1 MFISVPPK
9 QAVMDQVPTG
19 PGQAPGPAVLGVA
32 EISGIIS
39 EALDDRRLQDIWIR
53 GEITSYK
60 HHHSGHRYFSLSE
73 QAWGRNYAIKC
84 IMWGSRAGCLDFEPR
99 DGLAVIALGSVQVYE
114 ARGDLG
120 FYVEEMLP
128 AGAGEKHL
136 LVERWKRELAAEG
149 HFAEERKR
157 PLPPFPSAV
166 GVVTARTGAVLQDIL
181 NVLSRRYP
189 VGVVL
194 SPTAVQGDLAHLEIA
209 RAIRALDGRVDVIIV
224 ARGGGS
230 FDDLFPF
237 NHPDVVRAI
246 GCSQTPVVSAV
257 GHEVDHVLSDLAA
270 DRRAPTPSAAA
281 ELVVPD
287 RQELG
292 REIAGQ
298 LDRMKN
304 SLEKKVEASG
314 LLIEDLRLRLQP
326 RRLLRR
332 INGQRELV
340 AEMGEDLD
348 RAAAGKIGRLRA
360 ALATEQALLDGR
372 SPPSI
377 LSRGYCIAEKEGK
390 VVRTAR
396 DLGRGDRIRLRMH
409 GGGAKAE
416 IEEVYHDS
424 EV

>member
-1 MFISVPPK
+1 MW
-9 QAVMDQVPTG
+9 
-19 PGQAPGPAVLGVA
+19 
-32 EISGIIS
+32 
-39 EALDDRRLQDIWIR
+39 RNR
-53 GEITSYK
+53 GD
-60 HHHSGHRYFSLSE
+60 
-73 QAWGRNYAIKC
+73 
-84 IMWGSRAGCLDFEPR
+84 CLDFEPR
-99 DGLAVIALGSVQVYE
+99 DGLAVIAFGYVQFYE
-114 ARGDLG
+114 GQGQVQFNVQD
-120 FYVEEMLP
+120 MLP

-149 HFAEERKR
+149 LFAEERKR
-157 PLPPFPSAV
+157 PFPAFPSTV

-181 NVLSRRYP
+181 KVLGRRFP

-209 RAIRALDGRVDVIIV
+209 RAIRLLDGKVDVIIV

-287 RQELG
+287 RADLG
-292 REIAGQ
+292 REIACD
-298 LDRMKN
+298 LDRMRG
-304 SLEKKVEASG
+304 SLEKKVQAAG

-332 INGQRELV
+332 LNEHRELV
-340 AEMGEDLD
+340 SELGEDLD
-348 RAAAGKIGRLRA
+348 RAVGAKIGRLRA
-360 ALATEQALLDGR
+360 DLAREQAILEGR
-372 SPPSI
+372 SPLSI
-377 LSRGYCIAEKEGK
+377 LARGYCIAEKEGE
-390 VVRTAR
+390 VVRSAR

-409 GGGAKAE
+409 GGGARVQG
-416 IEEVYHDS
+416 EEVFHDK

>member
-1 MFISVPPK
+1 
-9 QAVMDQVPTG
+9 MDQFPAGDLPV
-19 PGQAPGPAVLGVA
+19 PGPAVLGVA

-39 EALDDRRLQDIWIR
+39 DALGDERFQDIWVR

-73 QAWGRNYAIKC
+73 QVSGRTFAIKC
-84 IMWGSRAGCLDFEPR
+84 IMWQSRAQGLVFEPR

-120 FYVEEMLP
+120 FYVLEMLP
-128 AGAGEKHL
+128 AGEGEKHL
-136 LVERWKRELAAEG
+136 LVEKWKRELAAEG
-149 HFAEERKR
+149 LFAEERKR
-157 PLPPFPSAV
+157 PLPSFPSKV

-181 NVLSRRYP
+181 NVIGRRFP
-189 VGVVL
+189 VEIVL
-194 SPTAVQGDLAHLEIA
+194 SSTAVQGDLAHLEIA
-209 RAIRALDGRVDVIIV
+209 RAIRILDARVDVIIV

-246 GCSQTPVVSAV
+246 ACCSTPVVSAV

-287 RQELG
+287 KAELA
-292 REIAGQ
+292 REISGGR
-298 LDRMKN
+298 DRMSG
-304 SLEKKVEASG
+304 SLEKKVRAAA

-326 RRLLRR
+326 RRILKR
-332 INGQRELV
+332 INENREETSEL
-340 AEMGEDLD
+340 GEDMTQAI
-348 RAAAGKIGRLRA
+348 RTRIERGRSE
-360 ALATEQALLDGR
+360 LARLNALLDGR
-372 SPPSI
+372 SPLTI
-377 LSRGYCIAEKEGK
+377 LSRGYCIAEK
-390 VVRTAR
+390 
-396 DLGRGDRIRLRMH
+396 DGRVIRSAANLSAGDRIRLRMT
-409 GGGAKAE
+409 GGGAKAR
-416 IEEVYHDS
+416 IDEVYHDK

>member
-1 MFISVPPK
+1 
-9 QAVMDQVPTG
+9 MDQVPAG
-19 PGQAPGPAVLGVA
+19 PGPAPGPAVLGVA

-39 EALDDRRLQDIWIR
+39 GALEDPRLQDIWIR

-73 QAWGRNYAIKC
+73 QVWGRNFSLRC
-84 IMWGSRAGCLDFEPR
+84 VMWRGRGEGLEFEPR
-99 DGLAVIALGSVQVYE
+99 DGLAIIAFGYVQFYE
-114 ARGDLG
+114 GQG
-120 FYVEEMLP
+120 QVQFNVQEMLP

-149 HFAEERKR
+149 LFLEERKR
-157 PLPPFPSAV
+157 PLPPFPASV

-181 NVLSRRYP
+181 NVLGRRYP
-189 VGVVL
+189 VSVVL
-194 SPTAVQGDLAHLEIA
+194 SPTAVQGDLAHQEIA

-246 GCSQTPVVSAV
+246 GGSGTPVVSAV

-287 RQELG
+287 RAELG
-292 REIAGQ
+292 RDIAGQ
-298 LDRMKN
+298 LDRMRC
-304 SLEKKVEASG
+304 SLGKKVQDSG

-332 INGQRELV
+332 VNEHRELV
-340 AEMGEDLD
+340 ADLGEDLD
-348 RAAAGKIGRLRA
+348 RAAAGKIDRLRA
-360 ALATEQALLDGR
+360 ELGREQALLEGR
-372 SPPSI
+372 SPLSI
-377 LSRGYCIAEKEGK
+377 LSRGYCIAEKEGR

-396 DLGRGDRIRLRMH
+396 DLGRGDRVKLRMH
-409 GGGAKAE
+409 GGGARAQ
-416 IEEVYHDS
+416 IEEVYHDT
-424 EV
+424 

>member
-1 MFISVPPK
+1 
-9 QAVMDQVPTG
+9 MDQVPADAR
-19 PGQAPGPAVLGVA
+19 PVPGPAVLGVS

-39 EALDDRRLQDIWIR
+39 EALDDERLQGVWIR

-73 QAWGRNYAIKC
+73 QVWGRNFSLRC
-84 IMWGSRAGCLDFEPR
+84 IMWQSRAQRLDFEPR

-128 AGAGEKHL
+128 AGAGERHL

-149 HFAEERKR
+149 LFSEERKR
-157 PLPPFPSAV
+157 PLPPFPSSV

-181 NVLSRRYP
+181 QVIGRRFP
-189 VGVVL
+189 VGILL
-194 SPTAVQGDLAHLEIA
+194 SPTAVQGDLAHIEIA
-209 RAIRALDGRVDVIIV
+209 RAIRVLDGRVDVIIV

-237 NHPDVVRAI
+237 NHPDVVRAV

-287 RQELG
+287 RAELA
-292 REIAGQ
+292 REMAGQ
-298 LDRMKN
+298 RDRMRT
-304 SLEKKVEASG
+304 SLEKKVRAAA

-326 RRLLRR
+326 RRIERR
-332 INGQRELV
+332 INELRELV
-340 AEMGEDLD
+340 AGFEEDLD
-348 RAAAGKIGRLRA
+348 RVIEAKIGRYRGE
-360 ALATEQALLDGR
+360 LAREKALLEGR
-372 SPPSI
+372 SPHFI
-377 LSRGYCIAEKEGK
+377 LSRGYCIAEKEDR
-390 VVRTAR
+390 VVKSVR
-396 DLGRGDRIRLRMH
+396 DLRKGDRIRLRMAR
-409 GGGAKAE
+409 GGAKALV
-416 IEEVYHDS
+416 EEVYHGK

>member
-1 MFISVPPK
+1 MEEVPGGSPP
-9 QAVMDQVPTG
+9 A
-19 PGQAPGPAVLGVA
+19 AGPAVLGVA

-39 EALDDRRLQDIWIR
+39 EALDDERLQGVWIR

-73 QAWGRNYAIKC
+73 QVWGRNFSIRC
-84 IMWGSRAGCLDFEPR
+84 IMWESRARVLDFEPR

-128 AGAGEKHL
+128 AGAGERHL

-149 HFAEERKR
+149 LFSDERKR
-157 PLPPFPSAV
+157 ALPLFPARV
-166 GVVTARTGAVLQDIL
+166 GVVTARTGAVLHDIL
-181 NVLSRRYP
+181 HVIGRRFP
-189 VGVVL
+189 VEIVL

-209 RAIRALDGRVDVIIV
+209 RAIRVLDGRVDVIIL

-237 NHPDVVRAI
+237 NHPDVVRAV

-257 GHEVDHVLSDLAA
+257 GHEVDHVLADLAA

-287 RQELG
+287 RAELA
-292 REIAGQ
+292 REIGDH
-298 LDRMKN
+298 LDRLRS
-304 SLEKKVEASG
+304 SLGKKVQSWT

-326 RRLLRR
+326 RRIRKR
-332 INGQRELV
+332 INELRELV
-340 AEMGEDLD
+340 VGHGEDLD
-348 RAAAGKIGRLRA
+348 RVIVAKMGRYRGELE
-360 ALATEQALLDGR
+360 TERALLEGR
-372 SPPSI
+372 SPLSI
-377 LSRGYCIAEKEGK
+377 LSRGYCIAEKEGR
-390 VVRTAR
+390 VVRSA
-396 DLGRGDRIRLRMH
+396 
-409 GGGAKAE
+409 
-416 IEEVYHDS
+416 
-424 EV
+424 

>member
-1 MFISVPPK
+1 MEEVPGRSPP
-9 QAVMDQVPTG
+9 A
-19 PGQAPGPAVLGVA
+19 AGPAVLGVA

-39 EALDDRRLQDIWIR
+39 EALDDERLQGVWIR

-73 QAWGRNYAIKC
+73 QVWGRNFSIRC
-84 IMWGSRAGCLDFEPR
+84 IMWESRARVLDFEPR

-128 AGAGEKHL
+128 AGAGERHL

-149 HFAEERKR
+149 LFSEERKR
-157 PLPPFPSAV
+157 ALPLFPARV
-166 GVVTARTGAVLQDIL
+166 GVVTARTGAVLHDIL
-181 NVLSRRYP
+181 HVIGRRFP
-189 VGVVL
+189 VEIVL

-209 RAIRALDGRVDVIIV
+209 RAIRVLDGRVDVIIL

-237 NHPDVVRAI
+237 NHPDVVRAV

-257 GHEVDHVLSDLAA
+257 GHEVDHVLADLAA

-287 RQELG
+287 RAELA
-292 REIAGQ
+292 REIGDS
-298 LDRMKN
+298 LDRLRS
-304 SLEKKVEASG
+304 SLGKKVRSCA

-326 RRLLRR
+326 RRIQKR
-332 INGQRELV
+332 INELRELV
-340 AEMGEDLD
+340 AGHGEDLD
-348 RAAAGKIGRLRA
+348 RAIVAKIGRYRGELE
-360 ALATEQALLDGR
+360 TERALLEGR
-372 SPPSI
+372 SPLSI
-377 LSRGYCIAEKEGK
+377 LSRGYCIAEKGGR
-390 VVRTAR
+390 VVRSAR
-396 DLGRGDRIRLRMH
+396 ELRREDRLRLRMS
-409 GGGAKAE
+409 GGGAQARV
-416 IEEVYHDS
+416 EEVYHDE

>member
-1 MFISVPPK
+1 
-9 QAVMDQVPTG
+9 
-19 PGQAPGPAVLGVA
+19 VLGVA
-32 EISGIIS
+32 EISGIIAG
-39 EALDDRRLQDIWIR
+39 ALDDGRLQDIWIR

-73 QAWGRNYAIKC
+73 QVWGRNFSLRC
-84 IMWGSRAGCLDFEPR
+84 VMWRSRGDELEFEPR
-99 DGLAVIALGSVQVYE
+99 DGQAIIAFGYVQYYE
-114 ARGDLG
+114 GQG
-120 FYVEEMLP
+120 QVQFNVQEMLP

-149 HFAEERKR
+149 LFAEERKR

-181 NVLSRRYP
+181 NVLGRRFP
-189 VGVVL
+189 CRVVL
-194 SPTAVQGDLAHLEIA
+194 SPTAVQGDLAHLEIT

-246 GCSQTPVVSAV
+246 ACCLTPVVSAV

-270 DRRAPTPSAAA
+270 DQRAPTPSAAA

-287 RQELG
+287 RVELL
-292 REIAGQ
+292 REIAVQ
-298 LDRMKN
+298 LDRMRT
-304 SLEKKVEASG
+304 SLGKKVQASG
-314 LLIEDLRLRLQP
+314 LLIEDMRLRLQP

-332 INGQRELV
+332 VNEHRELV
-340 AEMGEDLD
+340 SEIGEDLD
-348 RAAAGKIGRLRA
+348 RAMTGKIGRLRGD
-360 ALATEQALLDGR
+360 LERERALLDGR
-372 SPPSI
+372 SPLSI
-377 LSRGYCIAEKEGK
+377 LSRGYCITEKEGR

-396 DLGRGDRIRLRMH
+396 GLGRGDRVRLRMA
-409 GGGAKAE
+409 GGGAKAQ
-416 IEEVYHDS
+416 IEEVYHDK

>member
-1 MFISVPPK
+1 V
-9 QAVMDQVPTG
+9 
-19 PGQAPGPAVLGVA
+19 PAVLGVA
-32 EISGIIS
+32 EISGIIAG
-39 EALDDRRLQDIWIR
+39 ALDDGRLQDIWIR
-53 GEITSYK
+53 GEITSYR
-60 HHHSGHRYFSLSE
+60 HHPSGHRYFSLSE
-73 QAWGRNYAIKC
+73 QVHGKNVSLRCVLWK
-84 IMWGSRAGCLDFEPR
+84 SRGAFLDFEPR
-99 DGLAVIALGSVQVYE
+99 DGQAVIAFGYVQFYE
-114 ARGDLG
+114 GQG
-120 FYVEEMLP
+120 QVQFNVQEMLP

-149 HFAEERKR
+149 LFLEERKR
-157 PLPPFPSAV
+157 PLPPFPSVV

-181 NVLSRRYP
+181 NVLGRRYP
-189 VGVVL
+189 CGVVL

-209 RAIRALDGRVDVIIV
+209 RAIRALDGRVDVIIL

-237 NHPDVVRAI
+237 NHPDVVRAV

-287 RQELG
+287 RTVLG
-292 REIAGQ
+292 REMAGQ
-298 LDRMKN
+298 LDRLRC
-304 SLEKKVEASG
+304 SLGKKVQDSG

-332 INGQRELV
+332 INEHRELI
-340 AEMGEDLD
+340 AEAGEDLD
-348 RAAAGKIGRLRA
+348 RAVAGKIGRLRA
-360 ALATEQALLDGR
+360 ELGREQALLDGR
-372 SPPSI
+372 SPLSI
-377 LSRGYCIAEKEGK
+377 LSRGYCIAEKEGR

-396 DLGRGDRIRLRMH
+396 ELGRGDRIRLRIS
-409 GGGAKAE
+409 GGGAKAQ
-416 IEEVYHDS
+416 IEEVYHDT

>member
-1 MFISVPPK
+1 
-9 QAVMDQVPTG
+9 MDQVPASSRPV
-19 PGQAPGPAVLGVA
+19 PGVLGVA

-39 EALDDRRLQDIWIR
+39 EALDNERLQDIWIR

-60 HHHSGHRYFSLSE
+60 HHQSGHRYFSLSE
-73 QAWGRNYAIKC
+73 QVSGRNYAIKC
-84 IMWGSRAGCLDFEPR
+84 IMWQSRAQCLDFEPG

-120 FYVEEMLP
+120 FYVREMLP

-149 HFAEERKR
+149 LFAEERKR
-157 PLPPFPSAV
+157 PLPPFPSLV

-181 NVLSRRYP
+181 QVIGRRFP
-189 VGVVL
+189 VEILL

-209 RAIRALDGRVDVIIV
+209 RAIRVLDGQVDVIIL

-237 NHPDVVRAI
+237 NHPDVVRAV
-246 GCSQTPVVSAV
+246 GCCRTPVVSAV

-287 RQELG
+287 RADLA
-292 REIAGQ
+292 REIAGS
-298 LDRMKN
+298 LDRMGTA
-304 SLEKKVEASG
+304 LEKKVGAAA

-332 INGQRELV
+332 INEHREELS
-340 AEMGEDLD
+340 EIEEDLD
-348 RAAAGKIGRLRA
+348 RAIAGRIERGRSELGR
-360 ALATEQALLDGR
+360 QRALLEGR
-372 SPPSI
+372 SPATI

-390 VVRTAR
+390 VVRSAR
-396 DLGRGDRIRLRMH
+396 SLNSGDRIRLRMA
-409 GGGAKAE
+409 GGGARARV
-416 IEEVYHDS
+416 EEVFH
-424 EV
+424 EKV

>member
-1 MFISVPPK
+1 MERVPGGSPPV
-9 QAVMDQVPTG
+9 A
-19 PGQAPGPAVLGVA
+19 GPAVLGVA

-39 EALDDRRLQDIWIR
+39 EALDDERLQGVWIR

-73 QAWGRNYAIKC
+73 QVWGRNFSIRC
-84 IMWGSRAGCLDFEPR
+84 IMWQSRAQDLDFEPR

-114 ARGDLG
+114 SRGDLG

-136 LVERWKRELAAEG
+136 MVERWKRELAAEG
-149 HFAEERKR
+149 LFSDERKR
-157 PLPPFPSAV
+157 PLPPFPSLV

-181 NVLSRRYP
+181 QVIGRRFP
-189 VGVVL
+189 VEILL

-209 RAIRALDGRVDVIIV
+209 RAIRVLDGRVDVIIV

-287 RQELG
+287 RVELA
-292 REIAGQ
+292 REIRDG
-298 LDRMKN
+298 LDRMKI
-304 SLEKKVEASG
+304 SLEKKVRAAA
-314 LLIEDLRLRLQP
+314 LLVVDLRFRLQP
-326 RRLLRR
+326 RRIEKRINEYREEVSEMEEDLRR
-332 INGQRELV
+332 GIL
-340 AEMGEDLD
+340 A
-348 RAAAGKIGRLRA
+348 KIGRFRSELER
-360 ALATEQALLDGR
+360 ERALLEGR
-372 SPPSI
+372 SPLSI

-396 DLGRGDRIRLRMH
+396 DLRKDDRLRLRMA
-409 GGGAKAE
+409 GGGAKAR
-416 IEEVYHDS
+416 IEEVYH
-424 EV
+424 E